1 VPPKS
6 GPATTCVRAQVG
18 ASRKGDRVQQGRDEV
33 MICKGLRSLGG
44 ATQPLEAPAPALSLP
59 NVSRRLACGL
69 LRLRSGRF
77 QPVIFGFLFLCWRW
91 LRAVMTTKD
100 SPTKASLFLS
110 AVRPPQFVRLVGS
123 RSQARNSV
131 GSEPQRTFGRHISN
145 SEIPQLETNLTLE
158 KSTRATFLIAKK
170 SHIADSLFSGTTR
183 TRRRSATDPLAISNR
198 LRRRLE
204 FDVTPG
210 KQRTACD
217 PNRRKW
223 ADLIFAI
230 LPLRACVLAQPKRRI
245 PKAASLPP
253 VSSLARFSYGVLWPH
268 ESAGELAGIVVGQSR
283 RTKWRKIA
291 RDRTARSNR
300 T

>member
-1 VPPKS
+1 MPPKT

-18 ASRKGDRVQQGRDEV
+18 ASRKGDCVQQGRDEV
-33 MICKGLRSLGG
+33 MICKGLRGLEG
-44 ATQPLEAPAPALSLP
+44 AVQAVVALA
-59 NVSRRLACGL
+59 SRW
-69 LRLRSGRF
+69 
-77 QPVIFGFLFLCWRW
+77 I
-91 LRAVMTTKD
+91 
-100 SPTKASLFLS
+100 
-110 AVRPPQFVRLVGS
+110 VGS

-131 GSEPQRTFGRHISN
+131 GSEPQRTLGLHISN

-223 ADLIFAI
+223 ADLIFVI